1 MTEII
6 KIFAANNMLND
17 KVNGATSCKENKII
31 KIFPVALM
39 LQGVFIVMLN
49 IGMKINI
56 KN

>member
-1 MTEII
+1 MTE
-6 KIFAANNMLND
+6 
-17 KVNGATSCKENKII
+17 II

-39 LQGVFIVMLN
+39 LQGVFIVVLN